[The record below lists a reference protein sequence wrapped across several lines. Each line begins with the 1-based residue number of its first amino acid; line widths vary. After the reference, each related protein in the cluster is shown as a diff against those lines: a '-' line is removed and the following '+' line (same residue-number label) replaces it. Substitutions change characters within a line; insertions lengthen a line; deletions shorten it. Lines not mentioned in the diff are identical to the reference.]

1 MDTRIQHGHLFDIAG
16 LQKWCQRNIPDFG
29 VIREINQINGGV
41 SNPTFFLTTEEGST
55 QREFVLRKQPPG
67 ILLPSAHQV
76 DREFRIMAALVE
88 TEVPVPR
95 MRAQCVDTNI
105 IGTRF
110 YLMERLHGRVLS
122 EASLPNVAHADRAA
136 IYDQLAKILAKLH
149 RVDIEAVGLSDFGRP
164 GNFFERQIQRWIKQ
178 YRGAQTSEI
187 PAMNQLMEYLPANIP
202 EENSTTIVHGDYR
215 LGNVMFH
222 AHQPRMIAVLDWELS
237 TLGHPF
243 ADVAYS
249 SLMWEFDRGTFGF
262 LKGVDID
269 ALGIPR
275 QTEFVSAY
283 LRHAG
288 RRSLQNWNYYL
299 GFAMFRLAAIWQGVY
314 RRALD
319 GNSASAAPIENNC
332 PRMARQALEIIER
345 GPFEIAA

>member
-1 MDTRIQHGHLFDIAG
+1 MDIRIHHGHLFDIAS
-16 LQKWCQRNIPDFG
+16 LEKWCQGSIPNFG
-29 VIREINQINGGV
+29 VLREINQISGGV
-41 SNPTFFLTTEEGST
+41 SNPTFFLNTVEGST
-55 QREFVLRKQPPG
+55 QHEFVLRKQPPG
-67 ILLPSAHQV
+67 SLLPSAHQV
-76 DREFRIMAALVE
+76 DREYRVMAALGA
-88 TEVPVPR
+88 TDVPVPR
-95 MRAQCVDTNI
+95 MRALCVNTNI
-105 IGTRF
+105 IGTKF

-122 EASLPNVAHADRAA
+122 EVSLPGVGRADRIA
-136 IYDQLAKILAKLH
+136 IYAQLAEVLAKLH
-149 RVDIEAVGLSDFGRP
+149 RVDIEACGLSDFGRP

-178 YRGAQTSEI
+178 YRGSQTEEI
-187 PAMNQLMEYLPANIP
+187 PAMNQLIQYLPANIP
-202 EENSTTIVHGDYR
+202 DEAITTIVHGDYR

-222 AHQPRMIAVLDWELS
+222 ADQPRMIAVLDWELS

-262 LKGVDID
+262 LKGIDID

-283 LRHAG
+283 LRYAG
-288 RRSLQNWNYYL
+288 RRSLNNWNYYL

-314 RRALD
+314 KRMLD
-319 GNSASAAPIENNC
+319 GNAASAAPIENNC

-345 GPFEIAA
+345 GPFEIIA